1 VSVAAVVLAAGAATR
16 YGGPKQREFL
26 PAVLASLAEAN
37 VRRVVAVE
45 GAHTLEP
52 GSEPGSRVKVVHCDD
67 WADGPGASLRC
78 GLASLPDDVTHA
90 LVVLAD
96 GPDLDPRAIERL
108 VAHRDDAG
116 VLAASYDG
124 SRSHPVVLARST
136 WNAIPDEGARA
147 LEPLLV
153 DCSDL
158 MAPGDVDYPR
168 S

>member
-16 YGGPKQREFL
+16 YGGPKQNEFL
-26 PAVLASLAEAN
+26 PAVLASLAAAN
-37 VRRVVAVE
+37 VSRVAVVE

-52 GSEPGSRVKVVHCDD
+52 GSEPGSRVNVVHCDD
-67 WADGPGASLRC
+67 WAEGPGVSLRC

-96 GPDLDPRAIERL
+96 GPHLDPKAVARL
-108 VAHRDDAG
+108 AAHCEDGA
-116 VLAASYDG
+116 VVAASYDG

-147 LEPLLV
+147 LDPVLV

-158 MAPGDVDYPR
+158 EQPGDIDYRP
-168 S
+168 